1 MIELYKEY
9 QVTKIYI
16 FIFRVQ
22 ILLVL
27 EISETIIL
35 KSMTSDLISEF
46 AKVDLI
52 ILLVSLLF
60 YKFSFLFFL
69 L

>member
-1 MIELYKEY
+1 VIELYKEY

>member
-1 MIELYKEY
+1 VIELYKEY

-16 FIFRVQ
+16 FIIRVQ
-22 ILLVL
+22 ILVVL

-35 KSMTSDLISEF
+35 KNKTSDLVSEF